1 MKILKFTSLIA
12 FAAAA
17 LSLTGCT
24 SNTTTAHQKSTAWG
38 VYTFEPACFAVSDTT
53 SAVITTDDAAGMEIP
68 SGDRLQL
75 FWGLVSIQDY

>member
-1 MKILKFTSLIA
+1 MKILKFASLIA

-17 LSLTGCT
+17 FSMTGCT
-24 SNTTTAHQKSTAWG
+24 SNTNTAHQKSTAWG
-38 VYTFEPACFAVSDTT
+38 VYTFEPACYAVADEP
-53 SAVITTDDAAGMEIP
+53 SAVVTTDNVSGMELP

>member
-1 MKILKFTSLIA
+1 MKILKFASLIA

-24 SNTTTAHQKSTAWG
+24 SNTTTAHQKSSAWG
-38 VYTFEPACFAVSDTT
+38 VYTFEPACFSVTDTH
-53 SAVITTDDAAGMEIP
+53 SALIRTDDVAGMELP

-75 FWGLVSIQDY
+75 FWGLISIQDY